1 MNNTLFRGWVR
12 HTRTKPARHSF
23 SYRISALLLD
33 IRQISKIQKQIW
45 FFSYNRFNLFSFYD
59 KDHGPRDGS
68 PLKPWVDHLL
78 MQHGV
83 NIKKGKVYLFSMP
96 RIFGYVFNPLSMYFC
111 YDQDEELKA
120 IIYEVKNTFGE
131 QHCYVI
137 PIDISNALEKVIF
150 HDDKKVFFVSP
161 FISMDAQY
169 SFRVSMCDDFFSILI
184 KVLSASGDSMVATL
198 RVKPKKLNNLAL
210 LKVFFTD
217 PVMTFKVIIGI
228 HYEALR
234 LLIKR
239 VPFYKHTP
247 ISDLVGK

>member
-1 MNNTLFRGWVR
+1 
-12 HTRTKPARHSF
+12 
-23 SYRISALLLD
+23 
-33 IRQISKIQKQIW
+33 
-45 FFSYNRFNLFSFYD
+45 
-59 KDHGPRDGS
+59 
-68 PLKPWVDHLL
+68 
-78 MQHGV
+78 
-83 NIKKGKVYLFSMP
+83 
-96 RIFGYVFNPLSMYFC
+96 
-111 YDQDEELKA
+111 
-120 IIYEVKNTFGE
+120 
-131 QHCYVI
+131 
-137 PIDISNALEKVIF
+137 
-150 HDDKKVFFVSP
+150 
-161 FISMDAQY
+161 
-169 SFRVSMCDDFFSILI
+169 MCDDFFSILI